1 MAKMSIMEKIYF
13 ISAWVVSGCA
23 VLTLILTAIA
33 YRHNGLQAMGAVLDW
48 IAIGIAGC
56 FTLLHFSSW
65 FRNGI
70 VEFIMGWV
78 VGGLY
83 LLSMIL
89 TAAANLGGVGTV
101 AVLFGHIGLGAF
113 LTLLLLH
120 LSGMLNIKSK
130 AETTD
135 TKTAGK

>member
-1 MAKMSIMEKIYF
+1 
-13 ISAWVVSGCA
+13 
-23 VLTLILTAIA
+23 
-33 YRHNGLQAMGAVLDW
+33 
-48 IAIGIAGC
+48 
-56 FTLLHFSSW
+56 
-65 FRNGI
+65 
-70 VEFIMGWV
+70 MGWV

-120 LSGMLNIKSK
+120 LSGMLNNKSK